1 MPDHY
6 LELDSGACS
15 RVSDL
20 YGRLTGRA
28 LSFER
33 RCLLHDAE
41 YAVGGSRRDRRRA
54 DLEFRRGVF
63 FDVRLA
69 LRGRGG
75 FWSAFASPLARVV
88 AGLLFWRA
96 RLRGGPRSRRP
107 RRWGFLTSYPW
118 PDGRR
123 YGRREG
129 TVRVRVLNC
138 NEFSPAYGSVA
149 IYEIEPH

>member
-1 MPDHY
+1 M
-6 LELDSGACS
+6 
-15 RVSDL
+15 
-20 YGRLTGRA
+20 GRFTGLA
-28 LSFER
+28 LPFFER

-63 FDVRLA
+63 SDMRLA
-69 LRGRGG
+69 RRGRGR
-75 FWSAFASPLARVV
+75 FSSAFAPFVAGVV
-88 AGLLFWRA
+88 AFALYARA

-138 NEFSPAYGSVA
+138 NEFSSAYGSVA